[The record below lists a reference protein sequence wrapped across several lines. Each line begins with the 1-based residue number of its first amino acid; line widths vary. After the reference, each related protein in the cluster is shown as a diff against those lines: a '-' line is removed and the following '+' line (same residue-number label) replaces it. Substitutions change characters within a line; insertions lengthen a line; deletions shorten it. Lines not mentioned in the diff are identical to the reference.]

1 MQQPQAQISAQ
12 TKVQA
17 RRVIYIPG
25 YDPVPPRKYRERYRR
40 EAAKQAALSGHQIT
54 LSPKSGTARFGWH
67 VSAKIE
73 GQSVETEVEVAYWAD
88 IVRSSMATG
97 IAATYGQLLRTAW
110 IYIGSGAL
118 WRLMRLRKG
127 PVIAA
132 LYPVLMLLAQLLLA
146 LSAGGLVAYGFWL
159 AILTLLPEG
168 GALARLA
175 GGGGL
180 LAGGGCG
187 MECAQPV
194 SPPRSVAGVVF
205 DA

>member
-1 MQQPQAQISAQ
+1 
-12 TKVQA
+12 
-17 RRVIYIPG
+17 VIYTPG
-25 YDPVPPRKYRERYRR
+25 YDPVPPRKYRERYCR

-54 LSPKSGTARFGWH
+54 LSPKTGTARFGWH

-97 IAATYGQLLRTAW
+97 IAATYRQLLRTAW

-175 GGGGL
+175 GGAACWRGGL
-180 LAGGGCG
+180 WL
-187 MECAQPV
+187 
-194 SPPRSVAGVVF
+194 GVCSTSF
-205 DA
+205 AAAIRGWRGI